1 MRFEVLGPLRV
12 REGERELDLGFP
24 QQRALLGLLV
34 VQAGQPVTAGGIV
47 DVLWPGR
54 PPASAVNVVRRY
66 VGALRRLLEPGL
78 PPRAPGKRLPRR
90 PGGYL
95 LEAADDEVDLLRF
108 RGLTKRG
115 KRAAAT
121 GRPEVAL
128 RHFVEALSAWRGPV
142 AMGIPAS
149 VREHAVFAEVEREL
163 VHTTTMAADAAL
175 LCGRTQDV
183 LPRLRQALQLDPL
196 NESLHAR
203 LVMALATAGLQAQA
217 LDAYESVRRLLTREL
232 GVGPGAELSAAHTRV
247 LRQELRPGGT
257 GVDRAR
263 HATELVVPQP
273 LVRAAQ
279 LPPGLK
285 VFTGRR
291 TELDTLRNIVTG
303 ATSDG
308 TGAGAYGS
316 GGRSYGS
323 GGTSDDTG
331 ARRDGTGARTDDG
344 TETRRHGT
352 GTTPGRS
359 ETRPDDTG
367 TTTDGTGTRPDHTGT
382 TTPHRTG
389 APATVLIS
397 GMPGIGKSALAV
409 RWAHEVADRFPDG
422 QLYVDLRGSAPS
434 RAPLRPE
441 DALRAMLAALGVA
454 PRRIPADRGALAGL
468 YRSLLPGRR
477 LLLLLDDALD
487 TEQVRPLLP
496 ASPGCLTLVTSRNG
510 LSGLVASGALPLR
523 LDLPSAEDARALLAV
538 RVGHRRLA
546 AEPEA
551 VDEIVARCGR
561 LPLALAGVAA
571 RAVTRP
577 DFPLAA
583 IATALRA
590 GRNSLDAFADPDG
603 AADVRTAF
611 TCSYRRLRPESARLF
626 RLLSPHPGPDLTAAA
641 AAALAAV
648 PARTARLVL
657 EELADAH
664 LVTEHTPGHYAT
676 HDLLRVF
683 AAELGAAHDSPAE
696 RHAAWQHLSDHDDTR
711 TKHT

>member
-24 QQRALLGLLV
+24 QQRALLGLPV

-47 DVLWPGR
+47 DVLWPER

-95 LEAADDEVDLLRF
+95 LEAGEDEVDLLRF
-108 RGLTKRG
+108 RGLAKRG

-142 AMGIPAS
+142 AMGIPPS

-257 GVDRAR
+257 GADRTR

-291 TELDTLRNIVTG
+291 TELDTLRNLVTG

-308 TGAGAYGS
+308 TGPG
-316 GGRSYGS
+316 SYGS
-323 GGTSDDTG
+323 GATSDDTG
-331 ARRDGTGARTDDG
+331 AGSDDTGTRSDD

-352 GTTPGRS
+352 GTTPDRTEG
-359 ETRPDDTG
+359 RPDGTG
-367 TTTDGTGTRPDHTGT
+367 TSPDDTGTRPDHTGP

-389 APATVLIS
+389 TPATVLIS

-441 DALRAMLAALGVA
+441 EALRAMLAALGVA

-510 LSGLVASGALPLR
+510 LSGLVASGARPLR

-577 DFPLAA
+577 EFPLAA

-590 GRNSLDAFADPDG
+590 ARDSLDAFADPDG

-626 RLLSPHPGPDLTAAA
+626 RLLAPHPGPDLTADA

-657 EELADAH
+657 DELADAH
-664 LVTEHTPGHYAT
+664 LVTERTPGHYAT

-696 RHAAWQHLSDHDDTR
+696 RHAAGQHLSDHDDTR